1 MIQIKENIDETFY
14 TAKNDNVFKSIFC
27 DEHDTF
33 LLKTLIERCLKI
45 KIKLL
50 EIHSPERI
58 KENIYAKGQR
68 LDVLV
73 KADDKL
79 INIEVNSGYYEA
91 LHRKSFGYA
100 GSKYG
105 EEVKVGE
112 SYFDMND
119 VIQINFTWG
128 LPKKHPVLGEYPPI
142 DSNTGIKFV
151 DNFNIYEYNMDKIK
165 ELWYSGDKE
174 YEFLAIFDF
183 DKEELKKVGSGDKYM
198 TEFKKKVESL
208 NNNARY
214 KEFLSAEEDMRKTN
228 NTFKEIGRREGIEIG
243 KSEGVEERNIEI
255 ARNLLKENVDMEI
268 ISKATGLTL
277 EEIKKSEK

>member
-50 EIHSPERI
+50 EIHSPQRI

-128 LPKKHPVLGEYPPI
+128 LPNKHPVLGEYPPI

-165 ELWYSGDKE
+165 ELWYSGNKE

-228 NTFKEIGRREGIEIG
+228 NTFKEIGRREDIEIG

-268 ISKATGLTL
+268 ISKATGLAL
-277 EEIKKSEK
+277 EEIKKLEK

>member
-1 MIQIKENIDETFY
+1 M
-14 TAKNDNVFKSIFC
+14 
-27 DEHDTF
+27 
-33 LLKTLIERCLKI
+33 KTKIELI
-45 KIKLL
+45 
-50 EIHSPERI
+50 EIHSPEKI

-73 KADDKL
+73 KADNKL

-91 LHRKSFGYA
+91 LHRKSFGYI
-100 GSKYG
+100 GGKYS

-112 SYFDMND
+112 SYLDMGD
-119 VIQINFTWG
+119 IIQINFTWE
-128 LPKKHPVLGEYPPI
+128 LPKKYPILGEYPSI
-142 DSNTGIKFV
+142 DVKTGIQFV

-183 DKEELKKVGSGDKYM
+183 DKEELKKVGSSDKYM

-208 NNNARY
+208 NNNKRY

-228 NTFKEIGRREGIEIG
+228 NTFKEIGRREGAEIG
-243 KSEGVEERNIEI
+243 ALEEKIQI
-255 ARNLLKENVDMEI
+255 AKNLLKEKVDMKI
-268 ISKATGLTL
+268 ISKSTGLSL
-277 EEIKKSEK
+277 EKIEKLK

>member
-45 KIKLL
+45 KIKLI

-198 TEFKKKVESL
+198 TEFKKKVENL

-214 KEFLSAEEDMRKTN
+214 KEFLSAEEDAKKTN
-228 NTFKEIGRREGIEIG
+228 NTFKEIGRR
-243 KSEGVEERNIEI
+243 EGVEERNIEI
-255 ARNLLKENVDMEI
+255 ARNLLKKNMNIQD
-268 ISKATGLTL
+268 ISEVTGLPL
-277 EEIKKSEK
+277 SEIKKLK

>member
-45 KIKLL
+45 KIKLI

-68 LDVLV
+68 LDVLI

-142 DSNTGIKFV
+142 DTNTGIKFV

-268 ISKATGLTL
+268 ISKATGLAL
-277 EEIKKSEK
+277 EEIKKLEK

>member
-79 INIEVNSGYYEA
+79 INIE
-91 LHRKSFGYA
+91 
-100 GSKYG
+100 YG

-214 KEFLSAEEDMRKTN
+214 KEFLSAEEDAKKTN
-228 NTFKEIGRREGIEIG
+228 NTFKEIGRR
-243 KSEGVEERNIEI
+243 EGVEERNIEI

-277 EEIKKSEK
+277 EEIKKLEK

>member
-45 KIKLL
+45 KIKLI

-68 LDVLV
+68 LDVLI

-142 DSNTGIKFV
+142 DTNTGIKFV

-214 KEFLSAEEDMRKTN
+214 KEFLSAEEDAKKTN
-228 NTFKEIGRREGIEIG
+228 NTFKEIGRR
-243 KSEGVEERNIEI
+243 EGVEERNIEI

-268 ISKATGLTL
+268 ISKATGLAL
-277 EEIKKSEK
+277 EEIKKLEK

>member
-165 ELWYSGDKE
+165 ELWYSGNKE

-268 ISKATGLTL
+268 ISKATGLAL
-277 EEIKKSEK
+277 EEIKKLEK

>member
-45 KIKLL
+45 KIKLI

-128 LPKKHPVLGEYPPI
+128 LPNKHPVLGEYPPI

-151 DNFNIYEYNMDKIK
+151 DNFNIYEY
-165 ELWYSGDKE
+165 G
-174 YEFLAIFDF
+174 
-183 DKEELKKVGSGDKYM
+183 
-198 TEFKKKVESL
+198 
-208 NNNARY
+208 
-214 KEFLSAEEDMRKTN
+214 
-228 NTFKEIGRREGIEIG
+228 
-243 KSEGVEERNIEI
+243 
-255 ARNLLKENVDMEI
+255 
-268 ISKATGLTL
+268 
-277 EEIKKSEK
+277 